1 MATLGAPSMTSR
13 PLLVL
18 KLVLVFVLL
27 EDLRLSVLP
36 RKEKHFLSL
45 ISEGSRMQP
54 PAGQLSREDH
64 SSAGGAVVFSQGGA
78 VPPSAEPCPTLP
90 SCPLAEDGGLLTC
103 HLH

>member
-64 SSAGGAVVFSQGGA
+64 SSAGGGPLCSHREEQCPPLLSPALLYRA
-78 VPPSAEPCPTLP
+78 VP
-90 SCPLAEDGGLLTC
+90 LLRMEAS
-103 HLH
+103 